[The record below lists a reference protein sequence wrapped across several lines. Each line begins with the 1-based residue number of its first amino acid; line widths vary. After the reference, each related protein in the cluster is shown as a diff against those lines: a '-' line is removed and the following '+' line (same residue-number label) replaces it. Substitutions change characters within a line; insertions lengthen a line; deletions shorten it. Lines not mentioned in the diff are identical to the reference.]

1 MTGRRGKVYCRD
13 HLAGCLEELA
23 DGYRFTYDP
32 GYLADSGQPAISLTL
47 PKQKA
52 CFESSVLFPF
62 FYGLLAEGVQKEI
75 QCRVLRIDEADDFG
89 RLLRTAGQDTIGA
102 VTVREEEAV

>member
-1 MTGRRGKVYCRD
+1 MIGRRGKVYCRD
-13 HLAGCLEELA
+13 HLAGYLEELA

-32 GYLADSGQPAISLTL
+32 GYLADPALPAISLTL

-52 CFESSVLFPF
+52 CFDSSVLFPF

-75 QCRVLRIDEADDFG
+75 QCRFLKIDEADDFG
-89 RLLRTAGQDTIGA
+89 RLLKTANQDTIGA
-102 VTVREEEAV
+102 VTVHEEVAG